1 MDKRLLSERDICSKF
16 VLPALIDSGWDLHSQ
31 IAEERT
37 LTAGRIIVRGKL
49 VARGQKKRADFF
61 LYLKANV
68 PIAVIEAKDNRH
80 VAGDGIQQALT
91 YAEML
96 QVPFAFSLNGDSFI
110 FHDRSGQAAQTET
123 EIGLDAFP
131 SPQGLR
137 KRFLAW
143 KGMTETEAETAL
155 HLAQATGA

>member
-1 MDKRLLSERDICSKF
+1 MDKRLLSERNICSKF
-16 VLPALIDSGWDLHSQ
+16 ILPALIDPGWDLHSQ

-37 LTAGRIIVRGKL
+37 LNAGRIVVRGKL

-61 LYLKANV
+61 LYLKANI

-96 QVPFAFSLNGDSFI
+96 RVPFAFSRTGPASYSTTDLVRPLKPKPKSVLMLSLN
-110 FHDRSGQAAQTET
+110 
-123 EIGLDAFP
+123 P
-131 SPQGLR
+131 
-137 KRFLAW
+137 
-143 KGMTETEAETAL
+143 KGYAKDFSL
-155 HLAQATGA
+155 GKG